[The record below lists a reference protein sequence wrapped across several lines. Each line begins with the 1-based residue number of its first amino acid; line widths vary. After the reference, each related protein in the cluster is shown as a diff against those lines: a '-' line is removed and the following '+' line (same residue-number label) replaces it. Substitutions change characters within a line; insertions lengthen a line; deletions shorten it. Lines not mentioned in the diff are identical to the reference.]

1 MLYLLQ
7 GHFLNGTPG
16 AFEVCFGFVGVS
28 CFVLGWVFL
37 LLVGLVLGFL
47 AGETGGM
54 FCFNF
59 FFILSSLHSSRKLIL
74 T

>member
-1 MLYLLQ
+1 M
-7 GHFLNGTPG
+7 PG
-16 AFEVCFGFVGVS
+16 AFGVCFGFVGVS

-47 AGETGGM
+47 AGGGM

-59 FFILSSLHSSRKLIL
+59 FLFYHLSTAAES
-74 T
+74 

>member
-47 AGETGGM
+47 AGETGGDVL
-54 FCFNF
+54 F
-59 FFILSSLHSSRKLIL
+59 
-74 T
+74 

>member
-1 MLYLLQ
+1 M
-7 GHFLNGTPG
+7 PG
-16 AFEVCFGFVGVS
+16 AFGVCFGFVGVS

>member
-47 AGETGGM
+47 AGRGM

-59 FFILSSLHSSRKLIL
+59 FLFYHLSTAAES
-74 T
+74 